1 MITAPI
7 PVEEAQRLMELA
19 RYEVLDSAR
28 EEVFERVTRLA
39 ARLLNMPMAAINFID
54 IDRHWGK
61 AATGFEPGE
70 APRSAS
76 FCAWTILSDQPTII
90 PDMVRDQRFADHPAV
105 TDQPHLRTYAG
116 APLRTAIGNRIGTLC
131 VMGTEARTY
140 TPEDIQAL
148 QDLAAAAM
156 TELDL
161 RLQLRLVSR
170 ELETQHDRATEL
182 RRTLAHAQT
191 LEAVNTLVDLPLN
204 PDDVALQ
211 AAALVGEAIHANW
224 AGLVVYKD
232 GLPFTRRA
240 YATPGLPAVLHDLA
254 DHVDTAKSS
263 VSLNLIHLTEPLYM
277 DRYADSASA
286 IPVAV
291 EAGLQSVS
299 WVPLGRWEEQVFHL
313 LLFRT
318 GESRR
323 SPWRESDRSLLEAA
337 ARTVKASLHRRAA
350 LEAAERL
357 ARLDALTGVNNRRA
371 FDQDLRRW
379 QEEEDDVLLAMIDL
393 DGFKQV
399 NDTEGH
405 AEGDKVLKVFSSV
418 LASALPVGSVYRL
431 GGDEFALLL
440 PVQME
445 TDEIEES
452 IGLAGV
458 TAGQVSV
465 GRIGAS
471 IGMARASEAT
481 GEDLVQLADH
491 RMYQAKQRRKSRLS
505 GERN

>member
-1 MITAPI
+1 MIPAPI
-7 PVEEAQRLMELA
+7 PPEEAQRLMELA

-28 EEVFERVTRLA
+28 EEVFERVARLA
-39 ARLLNMPMAAINFID
+39 ARLLDMPMAAINFID

-61 AATGFEPGE
+61 AATGFEPSE
-70 APRSAS
+70 LPRSAS

-90 PDMVRDQRFADHPAV
+90 PNMVKDQRFADHPAV
-105 TDQPHLRTYAG
+105 THQPQLRTYAG
-116 APLRTAIGNRIGTLC
+116 APLQTASGNRIGTLC
-131 VMGTEARTY
+131 VMGPEARTY
-140 TPEDIQAL
+140 TSEDLQAL
-148 QDLAAAAM
+148 QDLAATAM

-170 ELETQHDRATEL
+170 ELETQHDRAMEL

-191 LEAVNTLVDLPLN
+191 LEAVNTLVDLPLD
-204 PDDVALQ
+204 PDEVALQ

-224 AGLVVYKD
+224 AGLVVYKN
-232 GLPFTRRA
+232 GLPFTRRS

-254 DHVDTAKSS
+254 DHIDTTKNS
-263 VSLNLIHLTEPLYM
+263 VSLSLVNLTEPLYM

-286 IPVAV
+286 VPAAV

-318 GESRR
+318 GELRR

-350 LEAAERL
+350 LEAAEGM
-357 ARLDALTGVNNRRA
+357 ARLDALTGVHNRRA
-371 FDQDLRRW
+371 FDQDLCRCL
-379 QEEEDDVLLAMIDL
+379 EEQDDVLLVMIDL
-393 DGFKQV
+393 DGFKQI

-405 AEGDKVLKVFSSV
+405 AQGDKVLKVFGSM
-418 LASALPVGSVYRL
+418 LATTMPAGSVYRL

-440 PVQME
+440 PAQME
-445 TDEIEES
+445 TDEVEES

-471 IGMARASEAT
+471 MGMARGSEAN
-481 GEDLVQLADH
+481 GEDLVQLADQ
-491 RMYQAKQRRKSRLS
+491 RMYQAKQHRKSKFMNQRD
-505 GERN
+505 